1 MQHLEFALDGIS
13 VTGTVVDL
21 ETVRIEPV
29 PGGVYTFG
37 YMSGKEIHII
47 QAENEPEC
55 GDLEQQIKTVWDT
68 LPRPLY
74 AYNKSFEEKWISVIL
89 GASVRIEH
97 DLMQMWRATAEQ
109 QYLKWPRLREL
120 IRPPIFYYRW
130 GVADLDREV
139 DSGKIRQAIR
149 RAKSVNEVMS
159 LEAKGDGPHIW
170 WPKHLEA
177 MQDPAIIQELSR
189 LSGGDNTSR
198 LPSVRR
204 LPNGRW
210 TTTEL
215 AAIICHNLI
224 DLQSEAALLL
234 WNWNTMSEWL

>member
-1 MQHLEFALDGIS
+1 MHYLEFALGGIS

-29 PGGVYTFG
+29 ARGVFTFG
-37 YMSGKEIHII
+37 YLTGNEVHIV

-55 GDLEQQIKTVWDT
+55 AELEQYIKTVWDA
-68 LPRPLY
+68 LPRPVY
-74 AYNKSFEEKWISVIL
+74 AYNKRFEERWLTNIL
-89 GASVRIEH
+89 GADVRIEH
-97 DLMQMWRATAEQ
+97 DLMEMWRATAEQ

-130 GVADLDREV
+130 GIADLDREA
-139 DSGKIRQAIR
+139 DPGKIRQAIR

-177 MQDPAIIQELSR
+177 MQNPTTIQELSR
-189 LSGGDNTSR
+189 LSSGDKSSR

-210 TTTEL
+210 TTTEM

-234 WNWNTMSEWL
+234 WNWPTMSEWQ